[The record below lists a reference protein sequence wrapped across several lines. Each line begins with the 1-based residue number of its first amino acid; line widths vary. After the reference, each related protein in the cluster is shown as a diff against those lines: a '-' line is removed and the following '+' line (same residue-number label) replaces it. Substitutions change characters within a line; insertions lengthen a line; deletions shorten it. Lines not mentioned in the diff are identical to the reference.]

1 MLHTADS
8 SSRHMIS
15 DLRLTCIIFTLP
27 MYYSEKAYLLQLTVP
42 TVLAAAPEKVAAGWL
57 TAAESG
63 DRIAV
68 SSLRGYS
75 SDARNNCPT
84 QIAADSVLHR
94 GVPAD
99 AAFPYGLLC
108 CHFVRFL

>member
-1 MLHTADS
+1 M
-8 SSRHMIS
+8 
-15 DLRLTCIIFTLP
+15 
-27 MYYSEKAYLLQLTVP
+27 QLTVP

-57 TAAESG
+57 VTAESG

-84 QIAADSVLHR
+84 QIAALVADSVLHH
-94 GVPAD
+94 GVSAD
-99 AAFPYGLLC
+99 AAIPCGLLC